1 MVSYAAMSRRAL
13 PLLLLLA
20 AVPAC
25 GRTVS
30 EGDCTQIRDNMRAAW
45 SSEAKK
51 AVPEAGAEKATA
63 VVRSEGDRLAGEWM
77 SECKKELMGRRAD
90 PKEMDCLLQAKTL
103 GDINKCAG
111 P

>member
-1 MVSYAAMSRRAL
+1 ML
-13 PLLLLLA
+13 PLLLV

-30 EGDCTQIRDNMRAAW
+30 EADCTQIRDNMRAAW
-45 SSEAKK
+45 ATEATK
-51 AVPEAGAEKATA
+51 AVPASGAEKATA
-63 VVRSEGDRLAGEWM
+63 VVRSEGDRLVGEWM
-77 SECKKELMGRRAD
+77 AECKKELMGRRAD
-90 PKEMDCLLQAKTL
+90 PKEMDCLLAAKTL